1 MFPKTAQLFLLV
13 LRVNTH
19 RRKEVAWRTWKYTE
33 KSHKTQTSQTPPKA
47 SSSWPH
53 LRNSL
58 LSAKFSTVFQS
69 WRVPDPKLN
78 ASFSFP
84 ARKSASCEQL
94 WLCAGVME
102 APSSTE
108 LPHAVCLGRAL
119 LQGNLVPTRPA
130 SLGLLWVP
138 ATMAFSERWR
148 SYKNTF
154 LTGTCTHR
162 DSKINFIL
170 YQHVGTY
177 SPTSNQDCI
186 LMMQELIVL
195 ST

>member
-1 MFPKTAQLFLLV
+1 MTG
-13 LRVNTH
+13 
-19 RRKEVAWRTWKYTE
+19 TWKHTE

-53 LRNSL
+53 LRNNL

-69 WRVPDPKLN
+69 WRMPDPKLN

-148 SYKNTF
+148 SYKNIF
-154 LTGTCTHR
+154 LTGMCTHR
-162 DSKINFIL
+162 DSKINFSLPVRGYVQL
-170 YQHVGTY
+170 YVQPRLHPHDARVN
-177 SPTSNQDCI
+177 SAFHLNPWIPARPD
-186 LMMQELIVL
+186 
-195 ST
+195 